1 VTAVS
6 PDGRTLA
13 VAASDAREVYDSAV
27 ATWDLGALSV
37 SGQPVAARVQLLH
50 SRSSVDGITFR
61 GDTPLLTVSGR
72 TGPVGGAPLVGS
84 TAGFAGQ
91 TSWRQDAFAGAP
103 YWNSTAVWRARLVVG
118 TTIPLALLGVWLL
131 WRGALW
137 VARRL
142 GIVDGPLPLRFDPA
156 WWRR

>member
-1 VTAVS
+1 MTAVS

-27 ATWDLGALSV
+27 ATWDLGALSG
-37 SGQPVAARVQLLH
+37 SGQRVEARVQLLH

-72 TGPVGGAPLVGS
+72 TGPV
-84 TAGFAGQ
+84 
-91 TSWRQDAFAGAP
+91 AGAP
-103 YWNSTAVWRARLVVG
+103 
-118 TTIPLALLGVWLL
+118 IPLALLGVWLL